1 MKHILI
7 VEDNTSLQNV
17 YKEVLTQE
25 GYEVIPVADGPSCLQ
40 ALRTNSI
47 DLILLDLMLPGGMNG
62 FDVLMRLKQKP
73 EFSAIPTIVLSNL
86 DSEKQA
92 CLDSGA
98 VDYFVKSS
106 MDVATLVTKI
116 KAYFQSS
123 EHLS

>member
-25 GYEVIPVADGPSCLQ
+25 GYEVTTVVDGPSCLQ
-40 ALRTNSI
+40 TLRTTSI
-47 DLILLDLMLPGGMNG
+47 DLILLDIMLPGGMNG
-62 FDVLMRLKQKP
+62 FDILMRLKQKS
-73 EFSAIPTIVLSNL
+73 EFSSIPTIVLSNL

-98 VDYFVKSS
+98 IDYFVKSS
-106 MDVATLVTKI
+106 MDVAALVSKI

-123 EHLS
+123 KPKP